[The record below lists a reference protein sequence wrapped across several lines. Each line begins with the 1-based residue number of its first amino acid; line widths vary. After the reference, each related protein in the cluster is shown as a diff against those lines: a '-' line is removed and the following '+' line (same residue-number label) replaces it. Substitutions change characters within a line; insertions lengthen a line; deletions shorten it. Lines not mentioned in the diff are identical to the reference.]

1 MIKAEN
7 VTFEYDRL
15 DEEGNIESKLTA
27 VDHLSL
33 KIESGSFIAVLGHNG
48 SGKST
53 FAKHINALLTPTD
66 GTLWVNGMDTKDE
79 EHLWDIRQNAGM
91 VFQNPDTKTFKFT
104 GTYADVN
111 KLFAKRKWSLS
122 LPIIPPTVDRVREML
137 KGTKR
142 APSEVLWVVPPRQG
156 MLTVELVA
164 VLGVMAGA
172 QPEHM
177 PLLLATI
184 DAMKA
189 PEAAWR
195 GTSTTTAPTSPLIV
209 ISGPIVEKLK
219 LNAGTGTAGGENP
232 VTNALG
238 YFVNLVGDV
247 VGGSVPPNFDKS
259 TQGSSFDLVAN
270 VICENAKETPWDKT
284 FAEEQGFTR
293 DDSVVTISTSYLAN
307 ANIDHDSVASEDL
320 LNTFSAGIAGSA
332 SGIASCLT
340 VTIPDE
346 KSPYNKPLSAWSNSV
361 SYAVLVISP
370 EHAATMYRDMKSKD
384 AIRDYLVKNTVL
396 PYKFYTKA
404 TCVPPEAFGPYD
416 ANTLIPRFTQRES
429 IKMIVSGGPGKQ
441 SQFWVPFPQVL
452 KPVSTKIAE

>member
-1 MIKAEN
+1 MCFVTVPHPLGMISKEEVNAKVDAAFDDIVKAA
-7 VTFEYDRL
+7 
-15 DEEGNIESKLTA
+15 TA
-27 VDHLSL
+27 W
-33 KIESGSFIAVLGHNG
+33 
-48 SGKST
+48 T
-53 FAKHINALLTPTD
+53 PAKEKQDAQVKPYPA
-66 GTLWVNGMDTKDE
+66 K
-79 EHLWDIRQNAGM
+79 R
-91 VFQNPDTKTFKFT
+91 FKFS

-111 KLFAKRKWSLS
+111 DMFQKRKWSLS
-122 LPIIPPTVDRVREML
+122 LPIVPPTVDKVAAML

-142 APSEVLWVVPPRQG
+142 DPAEVLWVVPPRQG

-164 VLGVMAGA
+164 ALGVMAGA
-172 QPEHM
+172 KPEHM
-177 PLLLATI
+177 PLLIATVE
-184 DAMKA
+184 AMA
-189 PEAAWR
+189 DPVAAWR
-195 GTSTTTAPTSPLIV
+195 GPTTTTAATVPV
-209 ISGPIVEKLK
+209 FFISGPIIEKLK
-219 LNAGTGTAGGENP
+219 LNPGTGTAGGENP

-293 DDSVVTISTSYLAN
+293 NDSVVTISTSYLAN

-340 VTIPDE
+340 VTVPDE

-429 IKMIVSGGPGKQ
+429 IKMVVSGGPGKQ

-452 KPVSTKIAE
+452 KPVSAKIAE

>member
-1 MIKAEN
+1 MCFVTVPHPLGMISKEEVNAKVDAAFDDIVKAA
-7 VTFEYDRL
+7 TAWTP
-15 DEEGNIESKLTA
+15 SKEKQDA
-27 VDHLSL
+27 QV
-33 KIESGSFIAVLGHNG
+33 KPYP
-48 SGKST
+48 
-53 FAKHINALLTPTD
+53 AK
-66 GTLWVNGMDTKDE
+66 
-79 EHLWDIRQNAGM
+79 R
-91 VFQNPDTKTFKFT
+91 FKFS

-111 KLFAKRKWSLS
+111 DMFQKRKWSLS
-122 LPIIPPTVDRVREML
+122 LPIVPPTVDKVAAML

-142 APSEVLWVVPPRQG
+142 NPAEVLWVVPPRQG

-164 VLGVMAGA
+164 ALGVMAGA
-172 QPEHM
+172 KPEHM
-177 PLLLATI
+177 PLLIATVE
-184 DAMKA
+184 AMA
-189 PEAAWR
+189 DPVAAWR
-195 GTSTTTAPTSPLIV
+195 GPTTTTAATVPV
-209 ISGPIVEKLK
+209 FFISGPIIEKLK
-219 LNAGTGTAGGENP
+219 LNPGTGTAGGENP

-307 ANIDHDSVASEDL
+307 ANIDPDSVASEDL

-340 VTIPDE
+340 VTVPDE

-452 KPVSTKIAE
+452 KPVSAKIAE

>member
-1 MIKAEN
+1 MCFVTVPHPLGMISKEEVNAKVDAAFDDIVKAA
-7 VTFEYDRL
+7 TAWTP
-15 DEEGNIESKLTA
+15 SKEKQDA
-27 VDHLSL
+27 QV
-33 KIESGSFIAVLGHNG
+33 KPYP
-48 SGKST
+48 
-53 FAKHINALLTPTD
+53 AK
-66 GTLWVNGMDTKDE
+66 
-79 EHLWDIRQNAGM
+79 R
-91 VFQNPDTKTFKFT
+91 FKFS

-111 KLFAKRKWSLS
+111 DMFQKRKWSLS
-122 LPIIPPTVDRVREML
+122 LPIVPPTVDKVAAML

-142 APSEVLWVVPPRQG
+142 NPAEVLWVVPPRQG

-164 VLGVMAGA
+164 ALGVMAGA
-172 QPEHM
+172 KPEHM
-177 PLLLATI
+177 PLLIATVE
-184 DAMKA
+184 AMA
-189 PEAAWR
+189 DPVAAWR
-195 GTSTTTAPTSPLIV
+195 GPTTTTAATVPV
-209 ISGPIVEKLK
+209 FFISGPIIEKLK
-219 LNAGTGTAGGENP
+219 LNPGTGTAGGENP

-270 VICENAKETPWDKT
+270 VICENAKDTPWDKT

-340 VTIPDE
+340 VTVPDE

>member
-1 MIKAEN
+1 MGVPTVTIVTDQFVTLARGTQKSQGLTDMCFVTVPHPIGMLPKEQVDAKVDAAFGDIVKAATQWQPVKEK
-7 VTFEYDRL
+7 EAAQ
-15 DEEGNIESKLTA
+15 ESPYPA
-27 VDHLSL
+27 
-33 KIESGSFIAVLGHNG
+33 
-48 SGKST
+48 
-53 FAKHINALLTPTD
+53 
-66 GTLWVNGMDTKDE
+66 
-79 EHLWDIRQNAGM
+79 
-91 VFQNPDTKTFKFT
+91 KTFKFT

-195 GTSTTTAPTSPLIV
+195 GTSTTTAPTSPLSV

-452 KPVSTKIAE
+452 KPVSAKIAE

>member
-1 MIKAEN
+1 MCFVTVPHPLGMISKEEVNAKVDAAFDDIVKAA
-7 VTFEYDRL
+7 TTWTP
-15 DEEGNIESKLTA
+15 SKEKQDA
-27 VDHLSL
+27 QV
-33 KIESGSFIAVLGHNG
+33 KPYP
-48 SGKST
+48 
-53 FAKHINALLTPTD
+53 AK
-66 GTLWVNGMDTKDE
+66 
-79 EHLWDIRQNAGM
+79 R
-91 VFQNPDTKTFKFT
+91 FKFS

-111 KLFAKRKWSLS
+111 DMFQKRKWSLS
-122 LPIIPPTVDRVREML
+122 LPIVPPTVDKVAAML

-142 APSEVLWVVPPRQG
+142 NPAEVLWVVPPRQG

-164 VLGVMAGA
+164 ALGVMAGA
-172 QPEHM
+172 KPEHM
-177 PLLLATI
+177 PLLIATVE
-184 DAMKA
+184 AMA
-189 PEAAWR
+189 DPVAAWR
-195 GTSTTTAPTSPLIV
+195 GPTTTTAATVPV
-209 ISGPIVEKLK
+209 FFISGPIIEKLK
-219 LNAGTGTAGGENP
+219 LNPGTGTAGGENP

-340 VTIPDE
+340 VTVPDE

-452 KPVSTKIAE
+452 KPVSAKIAE

>member
-1 MIKAEN
+1 
-7 VTFEYDRL
+7 
-15 DEEGNIESKLTA
+15 
-27 VDHLSL
+27 
-33 KIESGSFIAVLGHNG
+33 
-48 SGKST
+48 
-53 FAKHINALLTPTD
+53 
-66 GTLWVNGMDTKDE
+66 
-79 EHLWDIRQNAGM
+79 
-91 VFQNPDTKTFKFT
+91 
-104 GTYADVN
+104 
-111 KLFAKRKWSLS
+111 
-122 LPIIPPTVDRVREML
+122 
-137 KGTKR
+137 
-142 APSEVLWVVPPRQG
+142 

-340 VTIPDE
+340 VTVPDE

-429 IKMIVSGGPGKQ
+429 IKDDRLRRAGQAVPVLGAFPAGPEARFREDRRITLNAGALFTGAPALFSERAQAVRQQPGRLLPWAFSRIRGSGSSSREAPLRALGTMPKRASTNAHRNLSEGTVMRIILSFLFAAGVFLMPPAQAASLTSLQSGG
-441 SQFWVPFPQVL
+441 
-452 KPVSTKIAE
+452 AERGRRVCRYHPRLLVRHRRGLPPRGHRNHRSRRRRT

>member
-1 MIKAEN
+1 MCFVTVPHPLGMISKEEVNAKVDAAFDDIVKAA
-7 VTFEYDRL
+7 TAWTP
-15 DEEGNIESKLTA
+15 SKEKQHA
-27 VDHLSL
+27 QV
-33 KIESGSFIAVLGHNG
+33 KPYP
-48 SGKST
+48 
-53 FAKHINALLTPTD
+53 AK
-66 GTLWVNGMDTKDE
+66 
-79 EHLWDIRQNAGM
+79 R
-91 VFQNPDTKTFKFT
+91 FKFS

-111 KLFAKRKWSLS
+111 DMFQKRKWSLS
-122 LPIIPPTVDRVREML
+122 LPIVPPTVDKVAAML

-142 APSEVLWVVPPRQG
+142 NPAEVLWVVPPRQG

-164 VLGVMAGA
+164 ALGVMAGA
-172 QPEHM
+172 KPEHM
-177 PLLLATI
+177 PLLIATVE
-184 DAMKA
+184 AMA
-189 PEAAWR
+189 DPVAAWR
-195 GTSTTTAPTSPLIV
+195 GPTTTTAATVPV
-209 ISGPIVEKLK
+209 FFISGPIIEKLK
-219 LNAGTGTAGGENP
+219 LNPGTGTAGGENP

-340 VTIPDE
+340 VTVPDE

-452 KPVSTKIAE
+452 KPVSAKIAE

>member
-1 MIKAEN
+1 MGAAAFDDIVKAATAGTPSKEN
-7 VTFEYDRL
+7 QDAQVKPYP
-15 DEEGNIESKLTA
+15 
-27 VDHLSL
+27 
-33 KIESGSFIAVLGHNG
+33 
-48 SGKST
+48 
-53 FAKHINALLTPTD
+53 AK
-66 GTLWVNGMDTKDE
+66 
-79 EHLWDIRQNAGM
+79 R
-91 VFQNPDTKTFKFT
+91 FKFS

-111 KLFAKRKWSLS
+111 DMFQKRKWSLS
-122 LPIIPPTVDRVREML
+122 LPIVPPTVDKVAAML

-142 APSEVLWVVPPRQG
+142 NPAEVLWVVPPRQG

-164 VLGVMAGA
+164 ALGVMAGA
-172 QPEHM
+172 KPEHM
-177 PLLLATI
+177 PLLIATVE
-184 DAMKA
+184 AMA
-189 PEAAWR
+189 DPVAAWR
-195 GTSTTTAPTSPLIV
+195 GPTTTTAATVPV
-209 ISGPIVEKLK
+209 FFISGPIIEKLK
-219 LNAGTGTAGGENP
+219 LNPGTGTAGGENP

-452 KPVSTKIAE
+452 KPVSAKIAE

>member
-1 MIKAEN
+1 MCFVTVPHPLGMISKEEVNAKVDAAFDDIVKAA
-7 VTFEYDRL
+7 TAWTP
-15 DEEGNIESKLTA
+15 SKEKQDA
-27 VDHLSL
+27 QV
-33 KIESGSFIAVLGHNG
+33 KPYP
-48 SGKST
+48 
-53 FAKHINALLTPTD
+53 AK
-66 GTLWVNGMDTKDE
+66 
-79 EHLWDIRQNAGM
+79 R
-91 VFQNPDTKTFKFT
+91 FKFS

-111 KLFAKRKWSLS
+111 DMFQKRKWSLS
-122 LPIIPPTVDRVREML
+122 LPIVPPTVDKVAAML

-142 APSEVLWVVPPRQG
+142 NPAEVLWVVPPRQG

-164 VLGVMAGA
+164 LGVMAGA
-172 QPEHM
+172 KPEHM
-177 PLLLATI
+177 PLLIATVE
-184 DAMKA
+184 AMA
-189 PEAAWR
+189 DPVAAWR
-195 GTSTTTAPTSPLIV
+195 GPTTTTAATVPV
-209 ISGPIVEKLK
+209 FFISGPIIEKLK
-219 LNAGTGTAGGENP
+219 LNPGTGTAGGENP

-284 FAEEQGFTR
+284 FVEEQGFTR

-340 VTIPDE
+340 VTVPDE

-452 KPVSTKIAE
+452 KPVSAKIAE

>member
-1 MIKAEN
+1 MISKEEVNAKVDAAFDDIVKAA
-7 VTFEYDRL
+7 TAWTP
-15 DEEGNIESKLTA
+15 SKEKQDA
-27 VDHLSL
+27 QV
-33 KIESGSFIAVLGHNG
+33 KPYP
-48 SGKST
+48 
-53 FAKHINALLTPTD
+53 AK
-66 GTLWVNGMDTKDE
+66 
-79 EHLWDIRQNAGM
+79 R
-91 VFQNPDTKTFKFT
+91 FKFS

-111 KLFAKRKWSLS
+111 DMFQKRKWSLS
-122 LPIIPPTVDRVREML
+122 LPIVPPTVDKVAAML

-142 APSEVLWVVPPRQG
+142 NPAEVLWVVPPRQG

-164 VLGVMAGA
+164 ALGVMAGA
-172 QPEHM
+172 KPEHM
-177 PLLLATI
+177 PLLIATVE
-184 DAMKA
+184 AMA
-189 PEAAWR
+189 DPVAAWR
-195 GTSTTTAPTSPLIV
+195 GPTTTTAATVPV
-209 ISGPIVEKLK
+209 FFISGPIIDKLK
-219 LNAGTGTAGGENP
+219 LNPGTGTAGGENP

-340 VTIPDE
+340 VTVPDE

-452 KPVSTKIAE
+452 KPVSAKIAE

>member
-1 MIKAEN
+1 MCFVTVPHPLGMISKEEVNAKVDAAFADIVKAA
-7 VTFEYDRL
+7 TAWTP
-15 DEEGNIESKLTA
+15 SKEKQDA
-27 VDHLSL
+27 QV
-33 KIESGSFIAVLGHNG
+33 KPYP
-48 SGKST
+48 
-53 FAKHINALLTPTD
+53 AK
-66 GTLWVNGMDTKDE
+66 
-79 EHLWDIRQNAGM
+79 R
-91 VFQNPDTKTFKFT
+91 FKFS

-111 KLFAKRKWSLS
+111 DMFQKRKWSLS
-122 LPIIPPTVDRVREML
+122 LPIVPPTVDKVAAML

-142 APSEVLWVVPPRQG
+142 NPAEVLWVVPPRQG

-164 VLGVMAGA
+164 ALGVMAGA
-172 QPEHM
+172 KPEHM
-177 PLLLATI
+177 PLLIATVE
-184 DAMKA
+184 AMA
-189 PEAAWR
+189 DPVAAWR
-195 GTSTTTAPTSPLIV
+195 GPTTTTAATVPV
-209 ISGPIVEKLK
+209 FFISGPIIEKLK
-219 LNAGTGTAGGENP
+219 LNPGTGTAGGENP

-340 VTIPDE
+340 VTVPDE

-452 KPVSTKIAE
+452 KPVSAKITE

>member
-1 MIKAEN
+1 MCFVTVPHPLGMISKEEVNAKVDAAFDDIVKAA
-7 VTFEYDRL
+7 TAWTP
-15 DEEGNIESKLTA
+15 SKEKQDA
-27 VDHLSL
+27 QV
-33 KIESGSFIAVLGHNG
+33 KPYP
-48 SGKST
+48 
-53 FAKHINALLTPTD
+53 AK
-66 GTLWVNGMDTKDE
+66 
-79 EHLWDIRQNAGM
+79 R
-91 VFQNPDTKTFKFT
+91 FKFS

-111 KLFAKRKWSLS
+111 DMFQKRKWSLS
-122 LPIIPPTVDRVREML
+122 LPIVPPTVDKVAAML

-142 APSEVLWVVPPRQG
+142 NPAEVLWVVPPRQG

-164 VLGVMAGA
+164 ALGVMAGA
-172 QPEHM
+172 KPEHM
-177 PLLLATI
+177 PLLIATVE
-184 DAMKA
+184 AMA
-189 PEAAWR
+189 DPVAAWR
-195 GTSTTTAPTSPLIV
+195 GPTTTTAATVPV
-209 ISGPIVEKLK
+209 FFISGPIIDKQK
-219 LNAGTGTAGGENP
+219 LNPGTGTAGGENP

-340 VTIPDE
+340 ITVPDE

>member
-1 MIKAEN
+1 MCFVTVPHPLGMISKEEVNAKVDAAFDDIVKAA
-7 VTFEYDRL
+7 TTWTP
-15 DEEGNIESKLTA
+15 SKEKQDA
-27 VDHLSL
+27 QV
-33 KIESGSFIAVLGHNG
+33 KPYP
-48 SGKST
+48 
-53 FAKHINALLTPTD
+53 AK
-66 GTLWVNGMDTKDE
+66 
-79 EHLWDIRQNAGM
+79 R
-91 VFQNPDTKTFKFT
+91 FKFS

-111 KLFAKRKWSLS
+111 DMFQKRKWSLS
-122 LPIIPPTVDRVREML
+122 LPIVPPTVDKVAAML

-142 APSEVLWVVPPRQG
+142 NPAEVLWVVPPRQG

-164 VLGVMAGA
+164 ALGVMAGA
-172 QPEHM
+172 KPEHM
-177 PLLLATI
+177 PLLIATVE
-184 DAMKA
+184 AMA
-189 PEAAWR
+189 DPVAAWR
-195 GTSTTTAPTSPLIV
+195 GPTTTTAATVPV
-209 ISGPIVEKLK
+209 FFISGPIIDKLK
-219 LNAGTGTAGGENP
+219 LNPGTGTAGGENP

-340 VTIPDE
+340 VTVPDE

-452 KPVSTKIAE
+452 KPVSAKIAE

>member
-1 MIKAEN
+1 MCFVTVPHPLGMISKEEVNAKVDTAFDDIVKAA
-7 VTFEYDRL
+7 TAWTP
-15 DEEGNIESKLTA
+15 SKEKQDA
-27 VDHLSL
+27 QV
-33 KIESGSFIAVLGHNG
+33 KPYP
-48 SGKST
+48 
-53 FAKHINALLTPTD
+53 AK
-66 GTLWVNGMDTKDE
+66 
-79 EHLWDIRQNAGM
+79 R
-91 VFQNPDTKTFKFT
+91 FKFS

-111 KLFAKRKWSLS
+111 DMFQKRKWSLS
-122 LPIIPPTVDRVREML
+122 LPIVPPTVDKVAAML

-142 APSEVLWVVPPRQG
+142 NPAEVLWVVPPRQG

-164 VLGVMAGA
+164 ALGVMAGA
-172 QPEHM
+172 KPEHM
-177 PLLLATI
+177 PLLIATVE
-184 DAMKA
+184 AMA
-189 PEAAWR
+189 DPVAAWR
-195 GTSTTTAPTSPLIV
+195 GPTTTTAATVPV
-209 ISGPIVEKLK
+209 FFISGPIIEKLK
-219 LNAGTGTAGGENP
+219 LNPGTGTAGGENP

-340 VTIPDE
+340 VTVPDE

-452 KPVSTKIAE
+452 KPVSAKITE

>member
-1 MIKAEN
+1 
-7 VTFEYDRL
+7 
-15 DEEGNIESKLTA
+15 
-27 VDHLSL
+27 
-33 KIESGSFIAVLGHNG
+33 
-48 SGKST
+48 
-53 FAKHINALLTPTD
+53 
-66 GTLWVNGMDTKDE
+66 
-79 EHLWDIRQNAGM
+79 
-91 VFQNPDTKTFKFT
+91 TFKFT

-247 VGGSVPPNFDKS
+247 VGGSVPPNLRS
-259 TQGSSFDLVAN
+259 TRAPSTSWPTSR
-270 VICENAKETPWDKT
+270 KTPRKPVERPT
-284 FAEEQGFTR
+284 PRAGFTR
-293 DDSVVTISTSYLAN
+293 DDSVVTS
-307 ANIDHDSVASEDL
+307 
-320 LNTFSAGIAGSA
+320 
-332 SGIASCLT
+332 
-340 VTIPDE
+340 
-346 KSPYNKPLSAWSNSV
+346 
-361 SYAVLVISP
+361 
-370 EHAATMYRDMKSKD
+370 R
-384 AIRDYLVKNTVL
+384 L
-396 PYKFYTKA
+396 P
-404 TCVPPEAFGPYD
+404 
-416 ANTLIPRFTQRES
+416 RQRQHRS
-429 IKMIVSGGPGKQ
+429 
-441 SQFWVPFPQVL
+441 
-452 KPVSTKIAE
+452 